1 MTQLDDHI
9 HRLLENGEELV
20 LATVLSHKGS
30 TPRTAGTRMVIRRD
44 GTILGTIGGGIVEA
58 RVMETAPEVFET
70 RASAE
75 RSFELTHQITDTMD
89 MICGGHMSVRL
100 EYIAPSPVN
109 IEKFKQFFEE
119 SRRLHKT
126 AFLFGAGHVSQ
137 QLAKLTHMVGF
148 RTVVLD
154 DRAEFANR
162 DRFPEMD
169 RVQVLERFENAFSGL
184 SVDATCFIVILT
196 RGHSH
201 DRTVLAQ
208 ALGTKAAYIG
218 MIGSHRKRDTIY
230 RSLME
235 EGFTKADLDRVHCP
249 IGLDIGGETPEEI
262 AVSIVA
268 EMIEVRSGL
277 K

>member
-1 MTQLDDHI
+1 MTQLEDRI
-9 HRLLENGEELV
+9 CRLLENSEDLV
-20 LATVLSHKGS
+20 LASVLSQKGS
-30 TPRTAGTRMVIRRD
+30 TPRTAGTRMVIRRN

-58 RVMETAPEVFET
+58 RVMEAAPEVFET
-70 RASAE
+70 RTTTE
-75 RSFELTHQITDTMD
+75 RSFDLTHPITDTMD
-89 MICGGHMSVRL
+89 MICGGHMTVRL
-100 EYIAPSPVN
+100 EFIEATPEN
-109 IEKFKQFFEE
+109 REKFKQSLEE

-126 AFLFGAGHVSQ
+126 AFLFGAGHVSR
-137 QLAKLTHMVGF
+137 QLAKLTQMVEF

-154 DRAEFANR
+154 DRSEFANR
-162 DRFPEMD
+162 DRFPGVD
-169 RVQVLERFENAFSGL
+169 QVHVLDRFENTFSGL
-184 SVDATCFIVILT
+184 STDSNSFIVILT

-208 ALGTKAAYIG
+208 ALRTQAGYIG

-230 RSLME
+230 RSLRD
-235 EGFTKADLDRVHCP
+235 EGFTTADLDRVHCP

>member
-1 MTQLDDHI
+1 MTQLEDRI
-9 HRLLENGEELV
+9 CRLLENGEDLV
-20 LATVLSHKGS
+20 LASVLSQKGS
-30 TPRTAGTRMVIRRD
+30 TPRTAGTRMVIRRN

-58 RVMETAPEVFET
+58 RVMEAAPEVFET
-70 RASAE
+70 RTTTE
-75 RSFELTHQITDTMD
+75 RSFDLTHPITDTMD
-89 MICGGHMSVRL
+89 MICGGHMTVRL
-100 EYIAPSPVN
+100 EFIEATPEN
-109 IEKFKQFFEE
+109 REKFKQSLEE

-126 AFLFGAGHVSQ
+126 AFLFGAGHVSR
-137 QLAKLTHMVGF
+137 QLAKLTQMVEF

-154 DRAEFANR
+154 DRSEFANR
-162 DRFPEMD
+162 DRFPGVD
-169 RVQVLERFENAFSGL
+169 QVHVLDRFENTFSGL
-184 SVDATCFIVILT
+184 STDSNSFIVILT

-208 ALGTKAAYIG
+208 ALRTQAGYIG

-230 RSLME
+230 RSLRD
-235 EGFTKADLDRVHCP
+235 EGFTTADLDRVHCP